1 MADAAAAGALGAG
14 APLGSLGAD
23 HARAAARSLAAG
35 APASAKRKRPPT
47 DAAKDGGADG
57 AVGASAGAGAG
68 AAAGPGG
75 LGGDGGDEAEHRYTL
90 TEMQRRC
97 KTLGTRIYRAKK
109 RQDIIHKQYLEI
121 KEQLRA
127 SKLVRD
133 AILDALMRV
142 AAGHILEKPLRKKHK
157 HGSAADLT
165 DVKHDQPMNG
175 QMPYQGIAHTGIV
188 TKLEDGAYAANGDD
202 DDVSA
207 IASQSLTP
215 PRFG

>member
-109 RQDIIHKQYLEI
+109 RQDMWVVRLAVGHW
-121 KEQLRA
+121 
-127 SKLVRD
+127 LVRD